1 MGKVS
6 DLSLLINLILM
17 IHFSIYSKDFN
28 KDSID
33 SDEEFSIVWNILY
46 SEIGRYCLREN
57 IIEENDKIRMGTM
70 YNRIKIRGVPGYS
83 ITIKNIQNNGT
94 NLKFRDNELKEFLI
108 EALEDNEYITKLDLD

>member
-1 MGKVS
+1 
-6 DLSLLINLILM
+6 M